1 MSRKPVLLL
10 VHEPEAACRSRLA
23 RDGFGEQAAFEISS
37 YLAQSTDLAREFST
51 IEAECNARGLA
62 FRPVELDRAADAM
75 ATGNPERTL
84 VWTLTDGIAYFR
96 GGAAPALARLGGFG
110 TLGAD
115 DALFALCQDKYRSGA
130 VLRALGLPVPAAGLA
145 RGGRFLV
152 EPPASPS
159 GWFVKP
165 NRLGAKIGIWPDSH
179 CNDCEA
185 ALDLSRRIFAAYRD
199 DAIVQA
205 YVPGRNTRASF
216 LAVAPGVGAEALG
229 VFLVDSGGDFQTMT
243 DSMALYGETG
253 AVAIEAG
260 AYSEPELTP
269 LARSQPQADAA
280 IRDLAYRLMVA
291 AGLRDVFSLD
301 LRVEADGAVHLIEFE
316 VCPGLPCFDFRDYCR
331 RQWRMTLAE
340 AIAETA
346 RNRLTA

>member
-1 MSRKPVLLL
+1 M
-10 VHEPEAACRSRLA
+10 
-23 RDGFGEQAAFEISS
+23 
-37 YLAQSTDLAREFST
+37 
-51 IEAECNARGLA
+51 
-62 FRPVELDRAADAM
+62 
-75 ATGNPERTL
+75 
-84 VWTLTDGIAYFR
+84 
-96 GGAAPALARLGGFG
+96 
-110 TLGAD
+110 
-115 DALFALCQDKYRSGA
+115 
-130 VLRALGLPVPAAGLA
+130 
-145 RGGRFLV
+145 
-152 EPPASPS
+152 
-159 GWFVKP
+159 
-165 NRLGAKIGIWPDSH
+165 
-179 CNDCEA
+179 
-185 ALDLSRRIFAAYRD
+185 
-199 DAIVQA
+199 
-205 YVPGRNTRASF
+205 PGRNTRASF